1 MSRLQRVVQD
11 IKSLHYYQI
20 ASIEELRFVASNHGS
35 LYENKLD
42 RKINFFFFFVLFTDR
57 LMHNE
62 TF

>member
-1 MSRLQRVVQD
+1 MFRLQRVVQD

-42 RKINFFFFFVLFTDR
+42 RKINFFSFLYYLRID
-57 LMHNE
+57 
-62 TF
+62 

>member
-1 MSRLQRVVQD
+1 MFRLQRVVQD

-42 RKINFFFFFVLFTDR
+42 LKINFFFVLFTDR